1 VGWYPVTLQESD
13 LPSVRT
19 GTTKT
24 TCQLPDSAIWRGV
37 HCPAGGGRP
46 PVLTRGQ
53 LPPPTYN
60 DTGRQAFHWQPPA
73 HPAAP
78 NPSCAVLRPR
88 LVPYLYAPQV
98 ENKWSRRLITWPI
111 PPMRG
116 KFQSVGR
123 LIIVLTLF
131 SMNNWYTCMT
141 MQEESNVEHE
151 NE

>member
-1 VGWYPVTLQESD
+1 MCGWELPEPTMWVGIRSHCRKVTCL
-13 LPSVRT
+13 R
-19 GTTKT
+19 
-24 TCQLPDSAIWRGV
+24 
-37 HCPAGGGRP
+37 
-46 PVLTRGQ
+46 RGQ
-53 LPPPTYN
+53 GQPRRPASSRTVPSPPTYN

-131 SMNNWYTCMT
+131 SMNSWYTCMT